1 MISHIIQKL
10 LCGAYSCAF
19 SGAFSGE
26 WWYGVQHASVR
37 VTVIELLLVV
47 NGVSTVTGTVTDG
60 GSISLT
66 GGGDGSAQVSD
77 CGSGSGMTE

>member
-26 WWYGVQHASVR
+26 WWYGVQHASVG

-60 GSISLT
+60 DSITLT
-66 GGGDGSAQVSD
+66 GGDGSAQVSD
-77 CGSGSGMTE
+77 CGSGSGVAE